1 MQIIDCHTHIL
12 SAGSEIDGRR
22 FYEDLCRGNFR
33 ARGLLPSDRIPTK
46 ADWDD
51 CCTWLFAPIRPEA
64 SIADHEKA
72 GIGKVQLM
80 TVAPSD
86 YTPYGMR
93 GTLDLAG
100 ITDVPG
106 EPSIDKANDY
116 TASLVRRWP
125 DKFIGFGA
133 VNPRYRGVEAA
144 VAELERMIVDLKLTG
159 LKLYPMYD
167 LYAVDDEALTF
178 PIFEKALE
186 LGIPVMVHQSS
197 TPARYAPLE
206 LGRPHMLDKIG
217 RAFPD
222 LRLLVTHAGA
232 PWLDECIVLVE
243 RHPNF
248 YMDISFTN
256 SLLTREEM
264 YRFLD
269 RCRRWGVP
277 LTKVCWGTDYPCFET
292 LDVLVENFLTMNE
305 DARRLG
311 MPPISNEEL
320 ELMLA
325 GNFLRFCGLD

>member
-1 MQIIDCHTHIL
+1 MEIIDCHTHIL
-12 SAGSEIDGRR
+12 SAGGEVDGRR
-22 FYEDLCRGNFR
+22 FMEDLCRGNFR
-33 ARGLLPSDRIPTK
+33 ARGLLPSDRLPTK
-46 ADWDD
+46 RDWDS
-51 CCTWLFAPIRPEA
+51 CCQFLFDPILPEA
-64 SIADHEKA
+64 SISDHEKA

-86 YTPYGMR
+86 YTPYGIR

-116 TASLVRRWP
+116 TASLVRKWP

-133 VNPRYRGVEAA
+133 VNPRYRGVKAA
-144 VAELERMIVDLKLTG
+144 VDELERMIVDLKLTG

-167 LYAVDDEALTF
+167 LYSVADELMTF
-178 PIFEKALE
+178 PIFEKVVE

-197 TPARYAPLE
+197 TPARHAPLE
-206 LGRPHMLDKIG
+206 MGFPHLLDKVG

-222 LRLLVTHAGA
+222 LKLLVCHAGA

-248 YMDISFTN
+248 HMDVSFTN

-264 YRFLD
+264 YRFID

-277 LTKVCWGTDYPCFET
+277 LSKVCWGTDYPCFEP
-292 LDVLVENFLTMNE
+292 LEELVEKFITMNE
-305 DARRLG
+305 DADRLN
-311 MPPISNEEL
+311 MARISNEEM
-320 ELMLA
+320 EMMMA
-325 GNFLRFCGLD
+325 GNFRRFCGLD

>member
-1 MQIIDCHTHIL
+1 MRIVDCHTHIL
-12 SAGSEIDGRR
+12 SAGSVTDGRG
-22 FYEDLCRGNFR
+22 FYEDLCRGNFV
-33 ARGLLPSDRIPTK
+33 ARGLLPSDHVPTK
-46 ADWDD
+46 QDWDT
-51 CCTWLFAPIRPEA
+51 CCIWLFDPIRPEA

-72 GIGKVQLM
+72 GIDMIEIM

-86 YTPYGMR
+86 YTPYGIR
-93 GTLDLAG
+93 GTIDLAN

-116 TASLVRRWP
+116 TASLVRNYP
-125 DKFIGFGA
+125 GKFIGFGA

-144 VAELERMIVDLKLTG
+144 VNELERMITELKLTG

-197 TPARYAPLE
+197 TPARHAPLE
-206 LGRPHMLDKIG
+206 LGRPAMLDKIG

-222 LRLLVTHAGA
+222 LKILVCHAGA

-248 YMDISFTN
+248 HMDLSFTT

-292 LDVLVENFLTMNE
+292 LDVLVERFQTMNE
-305 DARRLG
+305 DADRQG
-311 MPPISNEEL
+311 MPRISNEEM
-320 ELMLA
+320 ELMMA
-325 GNFLRFCGLD
+325 GNYLRFCGME

>member
-12 SAGSEIDGRR
+12 SAGSETDGRR
-22 FYEDLCRGNFR
+22 FYQDLCRGNFR
-33 ARGLLPSDRIPTK
+33 ARGLLPSDRNPTEE
-46 ADWDD
+46 DWDQVK
-51 CCTWLFAPIRPEA
+51 WLFDPIRPEV

-72 GIGKVQLM
+72 GISKVQLM

-86 YTPYGMR
+86 YTPYGVR

-116 TASLVRRWP
+116 TASLVRMWP

-133 VNPRYRGVEAA
+133 VNPCYRGVEAA
-144 VAELERMIVDLKLTG
+144 VEELERMIVDLKLTG

-167 LYAVDDEALTF
+167 LYSVDDEKLTL
-178 PIFEKALE
+178 PIFRKALE
-186 LGIPVMVHQSS
+186 LGIPVMVHQAS

-206 LGRPHMLDKIG
+206 YGRPFLLDKIG
-217 RAFPD
+217 REFPD
-222 LRLLVTHAGA
+222 LKLLVCHAGA

-248 YMDISFTN
+248 YMDVSFTN

-264 YRFLD
+264 YRFID

-277 LTKVCWGTDYPCFET
+277 LTKVCWGTDYPCFDT
-292 LDVLVENFLTMNE
+292 LEVLVERFLTMNE
-305 DARRLG
+305 DAERLG
-311 MPPISNEEL
+311 LPRISDEEM
-320 ELMLA
+320 ELMMA
-325 GNFLRFCGLD
+325 GNFMRFIGED